1 MMDSR
6 NGTDKVCTGQ
16 IDPASNGGSPIN
28 CKAEEAGVGNW
39 GRVGRT
45 TNWIYYRQLQ
55 RLIAL
60 NQDVAA
66 KREERVK

>member
-16 IDPASNGGSPIN
+16 IETVSTGGSAIN
-28 CKAEEAGVGNW
+28 CRAEEAEVGS
-39 GRVGRT
+39 VGCT

-60 NQDVAA
+60 NQDVVA
-66 KREERVK
+66 KDEKKE